1 MSLPLHP
8 PLFPFHLRRGSQR
21 KGPIWLSESGKWQ
34 GFHHEVQLLNRLSNY
49 LFNCISL
56 YHFVCAPRISLIL
69 LPFSCLSSFS
79 PRRGRKR
86 LETKWRRAE
95 EERRRRPKSKSR
107 KITPGRR
114 RQRRRGLCF
123 LLPLPPSLP
132 PSLEQ
137 SPKIRQRKRKEE
149 IRQSPPP
156 SSSSPRRCGINSIEA
171 RCKIQQSSKKIVRQ
185 KERKETSNQQQLN
198 DLYICHIGGTY
209 LYFPPPPPPFSFLKS
224 MEYGTQAKV
233 IVPLLFPPPLVP
245 REGGREEKGE
255 ERGKLNF
262 PRG

>member
-56 YHFVCAPRISLIL
+56 YHFVCAPRISLIP
-69 LPFSCLSSFS
+69 LPLSCLSSFS
-79 PRRGRKR
+79 PRRERKR

-107 KITPGRR
+107 KINPGRR

-132 PSLEQ
+132 PSFPGAISEN
-137 SPKIRQRKRKEE
+137 SPEKKEGGDKA
-149 IRQSPPP
+149 ISSSLLLFSPPL
-156 SSSSPRRCGINSIEA
+156 R
-171 RCKIQQSSKKIVRQ
+171 
-185 KERKETSNQQQLN
+185 
-198 DLYICHIGGTY
+198 H
-209 LYFPPPPPPFSFLKS
+209 
-224 MEYGTQAKV
+224 
-233 IVPLLFPPPLVP
+233 
-245 REGGREEKGE
+245 
-255 ERGKLNF
+255 
-262 PRG
+262 